1 MEIRLVAV
9 VMFASACWGSSPKPD
24 TAKTDQLKVELAA
37 SQNENSQLKRRLAES
52 NDERDS
58 LIKKLESIE
67 AKIKEMEAAL
77 ASGTTTPPPV
87 PSRPRRYGPDPAKTY
102 AVTLGKWPQR
112 GPADAK
118 VTMVVAHEYAC
129 PYCEKARATIDDLL
143 KKYGKDLRVVFQQLV
158 VHPRTAIPSA
168 LASCAANR
176 QKKFDKLDPI
186 LWEKGYKARTFD
198 VDATAPD
205 GTKQKCWS
213 VPEGCPVVIG
223 FATEAGLNISRF
235 KADMMTCELELMD
248 TAKELG
254 QLSVSATPSFFI
266 NGRFISGAQPIENFS
281 QLIDEEKAKA
291 DDRIKKGAKK
301 SRYYQDWVL
310 AKGETSVTATP

>member
-1 MEIRLVAV
+1 MAIRLVAV
-9 VMFASACWGSSPKPD
+9 VMLASACWGSSPKPE
-24 TAKTDQLKVELAA
+24 TAKTDQMTVELAA
-37 SQNENSQLKRRLAES
+37 RQNENSQLKRRLAES

-58 LIKKLESIE
+58 LIKKIESIE
-67 AKIKEMEAAL
+67 AKIKEMEATVTG
-77 ASGTTTPPPV
+77 SSVPTPA

-118 VTMVVAHEYAC
+118 VTMIVAHEYAC

-143 KKYGKDLRVVFQQLV
+143 KKYGKELRVVFKQLV
-158 VHPRTAIPSA
+158 VHPRNAIPSA

-186 LWEKGYKARTFD
+186 LWEKGYKLRTFD
-198 VDATAPD
+198 VDVTAPE
-205 GTKQKCWS
+205 GTTQKCWS
-213 VPEGCPVVIG
+213 VAAGCPVVIG
-223 FATEAGLNISRF
+223 FATEAGLDISRF

-248 TAKELG
+248 TAKELQ
-254 QLSVSATPSFFI
+254 QLSVTATPSFFI
-266 NGRFISGAQPIENFS
+266 NGRFMSGAQPIENFS

-301 SRYYQDWVL
+301 SRYYQEWVID
-310 AKGETSVTATP
+310 KGETSVTPTP